1 MKMTRAARR
10 YVIGTAMLMTGYVL
24 ILFGVTTYFR
34 NSHPTGPLAYVAA
47 VLPALPIVGVFALI
61 GRYMV
66 EERDEYLRMLLVR
79 QSLIATGFAMTI
91 ATIWGFLESFGLVPH
106 VDAYFAAILWF
117 AGLGLGS
124 CVNKF
129 WPGREA

>member
-1 MKMTRAARR
+1 MKMSSAARR
-10 YVIGTAMLMTGYVL
+10 YVIGTAILMTGYVL
-24 ILFGVTTYFR
+24 ILFGVTTYFH
-34 NSHPTGPLAYVAA
+34 NSHPTGPLAYAAA

-91 ATIWGFLESFGLVPH
+91 ATIWGFLESFGLVRH

-124 CVNKF
+124 CANKF
-129 WPGREA
+129 WPGRLP